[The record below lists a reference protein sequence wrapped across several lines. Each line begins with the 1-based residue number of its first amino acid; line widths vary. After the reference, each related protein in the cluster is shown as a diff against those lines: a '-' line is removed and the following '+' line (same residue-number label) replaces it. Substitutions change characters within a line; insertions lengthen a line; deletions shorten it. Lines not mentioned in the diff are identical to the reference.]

1 MSDLKLQ
8 ITKTNKYQ
16 TNNFPYQYENISKI
30 SNKYQRIKIP
40 AKEYKNNILKDPNER
55 NYKRGSPFL
64 KFSPFENQEL
74 FVNSK
79 GNVEYIYHNE
89 DYNESED
96 DFYQRNSDIYLRK
109 RNYENLNKCQNEK
122 YPLSNKK
129 IYQIYY
135 SKEILNTQPNTCKK
149 IVKYL
154 SPESKNGNHKKIR
167 YKNEYDYRWKNQK
180 NNTYNNSNENIM
192 TNMKTSN
199 TTVNIYSNNVENT
212 SNYSNKNERIYS
224 NINSKSSNYNNNSID
239 NNAILNK
246 NNKGGNRRTFSY
258 NDKSKKNQNTKRN
271 TTTKLFLFKNNRD
284 YSNIENEFIKSKSFD
299 GKYLKMQN
307 SQNLQI
313 IQDEKLYQILLPIPP
328 NEIDYNCNFSI
339 PRDNLRKR
347 KKNNNNYSSNIK
359 NRPIMNNDIDDK
371 ESNNSQKNFNTN
383 MTYSKKLIKKNKI
396 NKEDFIIN
404 NFSLNIKET
413 GRKFQNEMKIIKTD
427 LNYYEGKTRNW
438 NDIIKPNNE
447 PYFTI
452 ERLKNKE
459 KNLSENNVQK
469 FCYKGKIVRNWNS
482 TNDKQKMDN
491 ICIYKNKNSKNINLF
506 KQKGA
511 FFTIKGKGKNWNNIL
526 VIQQEI
532 NHNIEPNI
540 NENKKI
546 IKKKKMVEY
555 EVNLRYTEKI
565 SNIKKKTLYRE
576 SLTNREIF
584 IKNKNENEY
593 NENIEGSSINEE
605 SQNLESP
612 SPQNKMRS
620 EYREQII
627 LYNTKYQGKIPIKSE
642 NNSVNDYNFQ
652 KSNSEIHVEEN
663 EMDQSQSNK
672 SNIYRSQKLHIDY
685 IFKNDFNSSIKNN
698 KDEKSKTFIK
708 QINYSEV
715 KPESSVEMDYDI
727 NFPEPDKLNQ
737 IKKRESEHSNLTEN
751 LGSLKENVEN
761 INIHNSS
768 LVIKDNNLNKKII
781 SRSSMREENADN

>member
-89 DYNESED
+89 DYKESED

-167 YKNEYDYRWKNQK
+167 YKNEYDYRWKNLK
-180 NNTYNNSNENIM
+180 NYTYNNSNENII
-192 TNMKTSN
+192 TNMKTNN

-224 NINSKSSNYNNNSID
+224 NINSKSSNYNNKYIE

-328 NEIDYNCNFSI
+328 NEIDYNCNFAI

-347 KKNNNNYSSNIK
+347 NKNNNYLFFNY
-359 NRPIMNNDIDDK
+359 
-371 ESNNSQKNFNTN
+371 
-383 MTYSKKLIKKNKI
+383 YLL
-396 NKEDFIIN
+396 IIN
-404 NFSLNIKET
+404 
-413 GRKFQNEMKIIKTD
+413 
-427 LNYYEGKTRNW
+427 
-438 NDIIKPNNE
+438 
-447 PYFTI
+447 
-452 ERLKNKE
+452 
-459 KNLSENNVQK
+459 
-469 FCYKGKIVRNWNS
+469 
-482 TNDKQKMDN
+482 
-491 ICIYKNKNSKNINLF
+491 
-506 KQKGA
+506 
-511 FFTIKGKGKNWNNIL
+511 
-526 VIQQEI
+526 
-532 NHNIEPNI
+532 
-540 NENKKI
+540 
-546 IKKKKMVEY
+546 
-555 EVNLRYTEKI
+555 
-565 SNIKKKTLYRE
+565 
-576 SLTNREIF
+576 
-584 IKNKNENEY
+584 
-593 NENIEGSSINEE
+593 
-605 SQNLESP
+605 
-612 SPQNKMRS
+612 
-620 EYREQII
+620 
-627 LYNTKYQGKIPIKSE
+627 
-642 NNSVNDYNFQ
+642 
-652 KSNSEIHVEEN
+652 
-663 EMDQSQSNK
+663 
-672 SNIYRSQKLHIDY
+672 
-685 IFKNDFNSSIKNN
+685 
-698 KDEKSKTFIK
+698 
-708 QINYSEV
+708 
-715 KPESSVEMDYDI
+715 
-727 NFPEPDKLNQ
+727 
-737 IKKRESEHSNLTEN
+737 
-751 LGSLKENVEN
+751 
-761 INIHNSS
+761 
-768 LVIKDNNLNKKII
+768 
-781 SRSSMREENADN
+781 

>member
-1 MSDLKLQ
+1 
-8 ITKTNKYQ
+8 
-16 TNNFPYQYENISKI
+16 
-30 SNKYQRIKIP
+30 
-40 AKEYKNNILKDPNER
+40 
-55 NYKRGSPFL
+55 
-64 KFSPFENQEL
+64 
-74 FVNSK
+74 
-79 GNVEYIYHNE
+79 
-89 DYNESED
+89 
-96 DFYQRNSDIYLRK
+96 
-109 RNYENLNKCQNEK
+109 
-122 YPLSNKK
+122 
-129 IYQIYY
+129 
-135 SKEILNTQPNTCKK
+135 
-149 IVKYL
+149 
-154 SPESKNGNHKKIR
+154 
-167 YKNEYDYRWKNQK
+167 
-180 NNTYNNSNENIM
+180 
-192 TNMKTSN
+192 
-199 TTVNIYSNNVENT
+199 
-212 SNYSNKNERIYS
+212 
-224 NINSKSSNYNNNSID
+224 
-239 NNAILNK
+239 
-246 NNKGGNRRTFSY
+246 
-258 NDKSKKNQNTKRN
+258 
-271 TTTKLFLFKNNRD
+271 
-284 YSNIENEFIKSKSFD
+284 
-299 GKYLKMQN
+299 
-307 SQNLQI
+307 
-313 IQDEKLYQILLPIPP
+313 
-328 NEIDYNCNFSI
+328 
-339 PRDNLRKR
+339 
-347 KKNNNNYSSNIK
+347 
-359 NRPIMNNDIDDK
+359 
-371 ESNNSQKNFNTN
+371 
-383 MTYSKKLIKKNKI
+383 
-396 NKEDFIIN
+396 
-404 NFSLNIKET
+404 
-413 GRKFQNEMKIIKTD
+413 MKIIKTD

-491 ICIYKNKNSKNINLF
+491 ICIYKNKNS
-506 KQKGA
+506 
-511 FFTIKGKGKNWNNIL
+511 L